1 MKTYIVMKGC
11 YLGTKNTEVKLN
23 ASQAV
28 HLLAAGLIA
37 EKTTQKAKT
46 TQAKGANA

>member
-23 ASQAV
+23 DRQAV
-28 HLLAAGLIA
+28 HLLAAGLIE
-37 EKTTQKAKT
+37 EKATRKT
-46 TQAKGANA
+46 TQAKGAKA